1 MTDQPYWID
10 VDRNKKPMPIL
21 SIGALNANM
30 GFLVRMAQASGVN
43 GMSTDGLYFRSSPDP
58 ETVRRWKIVTNED
71 LGEYTVDA
79 QIWNKSDG
87 DWQNAPDISTVSA
100 WEIDGRAD
108 GDVGAIV
115 YGRLVDTADD
125 EPVVLLVFDKGTI
138 EFGKPAVA
146 FKTGDTITLDPCDAD
161 GTDNG
166 APNATV
172 FLSFSR
178 GAIELPLATSAIISF
193 IRFASPYLPG
203 GTDPDVV
210 GVVVG
215 VDFGSHAS
223 PATLLPAAGDRVS
236 ELTAQTDTWDRA
248 DQSGTGVAWAGP
260 RLVYDATNHKYFYF
274 DRVKTWDA
282 SGRLAGISAETKTE
296 VVALVDCTAA

>member
-1 MTDQPYWID
+1 
-10 VDRNKKPMPIL
+10 MPIL

-100 WEIDGRAD
+100 WEIDGRD
-108 GDVGAIV
+108 EGVVGNVV

-125 EPVVLLVFDKGTI
+125 EPVVLLVFDKGGI
-138 EFGKPAVA
+138 EFGKPLAT
-146 FKTGDTITLDPCDAD
+146 FKAGDTITLDLCDAD
-161 GTDNG
+161 GTDNAAG
-166 APNATV
+166 NATV
-172 FLSFSR
+172 FMAFNR
-178 GAIELPLATSAIISF
+178 GSIELPLTTSAIISF
-193 IRFASPYLPG
+193 VRFSPTYSPG
-203 GTDPDVV
+203 GSDPDVD

-215 VDFGSHAS
+215 IDFGSHAS
-223 PATLLPAAGDRVS
+223 PTTLLPAAGDRVS

-248 DQSGTGVAWAGP
+248 NQSGTGVAWAGP
-260 RLVYDATNHKYFYF
+260 RLVYDSTNHKYFLF
-274 DRVKTWDA
+274 DRVKTYDA
-282 SGRLAGISAETKTE
+282 SGRLAGITLETKRE
-296 VVALVDCTAA
+296 VVALVDCTAV